1 MASPQENRHSRMHV
15 HARSVSFPVMPIA
28 SAARVLHA
36 TTPRRVDQQRERH
49 VKIDDCKGIRDHDLR
64 GWHGAGP
71 GGMCDQSGRGGI
83 GDDGGHAGTAT
94 ELSGQLPRDSQSL
107 HGVRAQQ
114 QRPHRQ
120 GLGTR
125 RVPSVRRLVGRPREL
140 GRFVRGRCLE
150 LQRQYRLSSALLTW
164 RPPRS
169 FALDRDVAGLT
180 QSGNNFDAAMME
192 HSAATD
198 GTMSMNGALANS
210 TRSSTRCGR

>member
-28 SAARVLHA
+28 SAARVLHG

-49 VKIDDCKGIRDHDLR
+49 VTTDDCKGIRDHDLR

-83 GDDGGHAGTAT
+83 GDDGCHAGTAT
-94 ELSGQLPRDSQSL
+94 ELSEQLPRDSQSL

-140 GRFVRGRCLE
+140 GRLVRGRCLE
-150 LQRQYRLSSALLTW
+150 LQRQYRLSSALLTLETATFV
-164 RPPRS
+164 RS
-169 FALDRDVAGLT
+169 R
-180 QSGNNFDAAMME
+180 SGCGRSHAEWQQLRCGN
-192 HSAATD
+192 D
-198 GTMSMNGALANS
+198 GT
-210 TRSSTRCGR
+210 RCSHRRHDVDEWRFGKLHEE